1 MDIEFEEVVGWN
13 KKSDDGLEEKL
24 GGNVVFGD
32 KIEAGNDFG
41 ERLLDKEL
49 KNLVGSGEKVGF
61 GLVSVACVGVRWI
74 VVAFGKVS
82 WSSLVVVAVVVASSS
97 QTVGF
102 SAEQLT
108 SCSRTPSC
116 QKVLQCSRG

>member
-1 MDIEFEEVVGWN
+1 M
-13 KKSDDGLEEKL
+13 
-24 GGNVVFGD
+24 VFGD
-32 KIEAGNDFG
+32 KIEAGNNFG
-41 ERLLDKEL
+41 ERLLDNKGCREEL
-49 KNLVGSGEKVGF
+49 KNLVGPGEKVGF
-61 GLVSVACVGVRWI
+61 GLVSVACVGVRRI

-82 WSSLVVVAVVVASSS
+82 WSLLLVLVVVVAASS